1 VREISEDG
9 ELRGLSGSC
18 PAIRFELKR
27 RIVIAD
33 SRTKYRDVRCQSLRN
48 GDDVKVKG
56 VLLSDGTIRA
66 DEIRAEDE
74 DDDDEGGM

>member
-1 VREISEDG
+1 M
-9 ELRGLSGSC
+9 RGLSGSC
-18 PAIRFELKR
+18 PGIRFELKR

-33 SRTKYRDVRCQSLRN
+33 SRTQYKDVRCQSLRN

-66 DEIRAEDE
+66 EEIKREDE
-74 DDDDEGGM
+74 DDDDGGS